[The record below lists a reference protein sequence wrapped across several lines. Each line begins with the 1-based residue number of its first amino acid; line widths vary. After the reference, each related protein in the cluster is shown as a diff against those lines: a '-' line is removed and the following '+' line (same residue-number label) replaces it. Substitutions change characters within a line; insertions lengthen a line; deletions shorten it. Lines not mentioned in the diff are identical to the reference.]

1 MRKFFKLLKYDFFD
15 NFGTFALVNG
25 LLCVLVIMSKF
36 TFSKSGAFLPIIFL
50 LAIFGI
56 IASIVFL
63 IIVIIKLFH
72 SRLFSSDGYLTF
84 CLPVSLDAILIS
96 RILVGAS
103 YVILN
108 WIIIATVIAAL
119 NINAIDIAFYIDLL
133 VNVESIY
140 IFTNCIL
147 ETIVLIVILLL
158 TLAILN
164 TGKITRFRTILGII
178 IFMFLFSIGNMPYG
192 MLLDDNYFQGKV
204 QQTTWII
211 ILSVTMIKIIIYYL
225 CARYLIKN
233 KLEI

>member
-108 WIIIATVIAAL
+108 WIIITTVIAAL
-119 NINAIDIAFYIDLL
+119 NINAIDLL

-147 ETIVLIVILLL
+147 ETIVLVVILLL

-204 QQTTWII
+204 QQTTWIM

>member
-36 TFSKSGAFLPIIFL
+36 TFSKSGAFLLIIFL

-63 IIVIIKLFH
+63 IIIIIKLFH

-108 WIIIATVIAAL
+108 WIIITTVIAAL
-119 NINAIDIAFYIDLL
+119 NINAIDLL